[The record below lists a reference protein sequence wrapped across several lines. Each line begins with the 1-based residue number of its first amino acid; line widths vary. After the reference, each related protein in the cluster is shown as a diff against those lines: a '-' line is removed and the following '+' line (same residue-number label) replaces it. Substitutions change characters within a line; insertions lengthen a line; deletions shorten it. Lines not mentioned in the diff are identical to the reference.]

1 MNLWNGLVSAVQHAI
16 NVLYGFTDT
25 LGFPSYALAI
35 IILTVI
41 IKLLLYPLTAKQMSS
56 MKGMQ
61 EIQPKLQALQ
71 KKHKN
76 DKEKLNLAVM
86 ELYKENNVNPVAGCL
101 PMIIQMP
108 ILIALFQALR
118 GFDFV
123 HEAHA
128 GFFWITSLSV
138 PDPYYILPVLV
149 GLATFLQSKLTTPQT
164 GGANQSTTTMMLYL
178 MPVFIGWISMKFPAG
193 LALYWVGF
201 NTLGAVQQLIINK
214 KPLAKKG
221 EVSGK

>member
-1 MNLWNGLVSAVQHAI
+1 MWSGLVSGVQNVI
-16 NVLYGFTDT
+16 NILYGFTST

-35 IILTVI
+35 IIFTIFL
-41 IKLLLYPLTAKQMSS
+41 KLILYPLTVKQMTS

-61 EIQPKLQALQ
+61 EIQPKMQALQ
-71 KKHKN
+71 KKYKN
-76 DKEKLNLAVM
+76 DKEKLNKAIM
-86 ELYKENNVNPVAGCL
+86 ELYQEHNVNPVAGCL

-128 GFFWITSLSV
+128 GFFWIESLSS

-149 GLATFLQSKLTTPQT
+149 GLATFFQSKLTTPQ
-164 GGANQSTTTMMLYL
+164 GGAAQPNTQMMLYF
-178 MPVFIGWISMKFPAG
+178 MPIFIGWISMKFPAG
-193 LALYWVGF
+193 LALYWVVF
-201 NTLGAVQQLIINK
+201 NTLGAVQQLLINK